1 MIFGQGQG
9 EEATANS
16 LLPDHGDAGDE
27 RYPTAEA
34 YRFHDDDDDGEIS
47 FMGKRAVK
55 RSRRL
60 RAHGWRS
67 RRLKSA
73 ASGRHAVRQNK
84 TMGHC
89 CKQQLQAEERRNE
102 QFTNGN
108 QAAAL

>member
-60 RAHGWRS
+60 RAHGWRN

-73 ASGRHAVRQNK
+73 AITSHAV
-84 TMGHC
+84 G
-89 CKQQLQAEERRNE
+89 
-102 QFTNGN
+102 GN
-108 QAAAL
+108 YR

>member
-9 EEATANS
+9 GEATANS

-55 RSRRL
+55 LPPPASAWLAESQAEKRRECEPRSASKPSVTAGNGGCRV
-60 RAHGWRS
+60 
-67 RRLKSA
+67 KSA
-73 ASGRHAVRQNK
+73 ATRGRKRK
-84 TMGHC
+84 T
-89 CKQQLQAEERRNE
+89 EEHQPR
-102 QFTNGN
+102 
-108 QAAAL
+108 